1 MTKHISE
8 GTKYYVDS
16 TNAVVDYNRRSES
29 QLFSKMIVLEVIDD
43 PHILGTGESKLD
55 ERIRGYNITNRDIV
69 KSLTSL
75 PRNTIIATPKF
86 GPTSTGLENV
96 EFVYPFFASHISL
109 PIKVGELVWVL
120 REDPARMR
128 SAVSYWM
135 SRVAEPHHNDD
146 INHTHSPRSLDKTL
160 QYDPGKPSN
169 PKFEFNDGEMDDDR
183 ILREGSAYIGSN
195 AERKE
200 FESLLTTTRASA
212 LHVYEAVPRYRK
224 RPGDLAFEG
233 SNNAL
238 ITLGTIRTGVLSSKD
253 VFPSIDDVK
262 EKSGMIDIV
271 VGRGQ
276 IPPTAGEV
284 VKNTLGRNE
293 INKFETK
300 LSMNEGDP
308 HYPSDRSRIA
318 LFQRTDFG
326 SGGLDSL
333 LGLKSYNLQLQ
344 IDPARN
350 GAVLAK
356 SDHLRFV
363 ARKDIEIVVVGDNN
377 GSDGSNIDN
386 YASIVVKSDG
396 TIILKPSNTAVI
408 KLGGEDADK
417 AILCSPTPIEQSGRV
432 TSTPLQDTM
441 GGFMG
446 TGGTTGVFASRVLI
460 K

>member
-29 QLFSKMIVLEVIDD
+29 QLFVKMIVLEVIDD
-43 PHILGTGESKLD
+43 PHILGTGESKID
-55 ERIRGYNITNRDIV
+55 ERIKNYTITNKNIV

-75 PRNTIIATPKF
+75 PRNTIIARTKF
-86 GPTSTGLENV
+86 GPTSTGLEEV

-128 SAVSYWM
+128 SSVSYWM
-135 SRVAEPHHNDD
+135 SRVAEPHFNDD
-146 INHTHSPRSLDKTL
+146 VNHTHFPRTLDKTL
-160 QYDPGKPSN
+160 QYSPGKASD

-183 ILREGSAYIGSN
+183 ILIEGSAFIGKN
-195 AERKE
+195 AENKS
-200 FESLLTTTRASA
+200 FESLLTTTRASS
-212 LHVYEAVPRYRK
+212 LHVYEPIPRYRK
-224 RPGDLAFEG
+224 RPGDFALEG
-233 SNNAL
+233 SNNTL
-238 ITLGTIRTGVLSSKD
+238 ITLGTTRTGVLSSKD
-253 VFPSIDDVK
+253 SFPAADSVK
-262 EKSGMIDIV
+262 ENSGMIDIV

-276 IPPTAGEV
+276 IPPTLGEV
-284 VKNTLGRNE
+284 VQNTLGRKE
-293 INKFETK
+293 INKFETS

-326 SGGLDSL
+326 TGGLDSL
-333 LGLKSYNLQLQ
+333 LGLQTYNNKLGLA
-344 IDPARN
+344 PAQK
-350 GAVLAK
+350 GAVLTK

-363 ARKDIEIVVVGDNN
+363 ARRDIEIVVVGDNN
-377 GSDGSNIDN
+377 GSDGTDVDN
-386 YASIVVKSDG
+386 YASVVIKSDG
-396 TIILKPSNTAVI
+396 TIILKPSKTSVL

-417 AILCSPTPIEQSGRV
+417 AILCSPTYTQVAGQV